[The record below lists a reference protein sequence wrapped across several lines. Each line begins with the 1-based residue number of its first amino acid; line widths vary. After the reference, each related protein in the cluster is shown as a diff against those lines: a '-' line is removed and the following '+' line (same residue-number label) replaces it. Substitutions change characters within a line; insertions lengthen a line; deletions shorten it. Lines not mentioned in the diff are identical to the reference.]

1 MKEKLNIYEKS
12 LMTFGEGFCVCL
24 RQLNGAQT
32 VSFVLSVLFM
42 YKCGAELKKKR
53 KRFLGKASALRLP
66 LICCERFMWQ
76 CEKD

>member
-12 LMTFGEGFCVCL
+12 LMTFGERLCVCL

-42 YKCGAELKKKR
+42 YECGAELKKK
-53 KRFLGKASALRLP
+53 KK
-66 LICCERFMWQ
+66 
-76 CEKD
+76 EKKKIFG

>member
-42 YKCGAELKKKR
+42 YKCGAKLKKK
-53 KRFLGKASALRLP
+53 KKNIFG
-66 LICCERFMWQ
+66 
-76 CEKD
+76 

>member
-1 MKEKLNIYEKS
+1 M
-12 LMTFGEGFCVCL
+12 CL

-42 YKCGAELKKKR
+42 YECGAELKKK
-53 KRFLGKASALRLP
+53 KRFLGKASALRLL

-76 CEKD
+76 CETD